1 MNPHDIHTE
10 VSIHY
15 RRFGNP
21 LVEVR
26 VFEEEAGGKPHP
38 VPGGFVSEVQ
48 YIPELMK
55 ALRWALKT
63 AREEGI
69 LHDRVNRSSSSEG
82 ADRG

>member
-1 MNPHDIHTE
+1 MNPQNCHVEVAIHQRGPDYTA
-10 VSIHY
+10 
-15 RRFGNP
+15 
-21 LVEVR
+21 VEVR
-26 VFEEEAGGKPHP
+26 VLERGADGNFYP